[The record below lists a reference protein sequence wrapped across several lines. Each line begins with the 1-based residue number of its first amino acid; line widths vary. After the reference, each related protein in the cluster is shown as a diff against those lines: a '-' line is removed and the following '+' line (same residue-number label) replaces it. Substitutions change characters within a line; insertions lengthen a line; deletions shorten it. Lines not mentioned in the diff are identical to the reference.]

1 MCHQIFQGYGAPV
14 ICILPT
20 MYICVFCPKLLYFQN
35 ISYLIL
41 SFILPGLYKYYLC
54 TYIIF
59 VYILP
64 CLYVTYLIFVYS
76 LSLYISYLFT
86 YLIFV
91 HILSLYISCL
101 VCMNIIFLHMLFC
114 IYLALFVLN
123 LSYLCILSACLV
135 CRNVSTSRRSSHCSS
150 RDMTYSSHLFTV
162 FVHNNT

>member
-1 MCHQIFQGYGAPV
+1 MRKNYEFEQNIVFHWNQSWPTKVWHLVFCESSILFLLVLNNFAYFV
-14 ICILPT
+14 YLCILSKMTVYPN
-20 MYICVFCPKLLYFQN
+20 YILC
-35 ISYLIL
+35 YLIL
-41 SFILPGLYKYYLC
+41 SLHL
-54 TYIIF
+54 
-59 VYILP
+59 
-64 CLYVTYLIFVYS
+64 
-76 LSLYISYLFT
+76 
-86 YLIFV
+86 
-91 HILSLYISCL
+91 SCL